1 MKIQSFKILNGKA
14 FVVQIVIL
22 LLVLVVIGYGLY
34 YSNTKNGFVSE
45 SVTIVNDSELKTMKV
60 TIQVPDRLEQYLVEM
75 NKYIYEGARNP
86 SNSWK
91 FVSREVTVYSR
102 SEDIVIA
109 SAQAAAEQIDTQGG
123 IPSAEVVYFK
133 IVNKSAYIL
142 LAMQIDSWLGTS
154 ASLAKIKPLV
164 EQTLFQFQGVDSV
177 VFDVAPGD
185 NIEQVSRSYKRKYI
199 TVSLTNDVEQLKIGN
214 KYEIVWRSSSN
225 SELVRLF
232 LIPGNIPITSL
243 SNAAAGFSSPFD
255 WTIDKKI
262 LPGKYKIE
270 ARQYS
275 DYSDVPILIAIDQS
289 GEFTITEN
297 NTPTPTPQPIVKV
310 SPITVLSPNGGEVW
324 VRNSYNTISWDVSN
338 KTEST
343 LFDIKLVRKNS
354 TSPATTAFI
363 QEGQSSSQNKYLWK
377 TGDTYSTMFVP
388 STGDST
394 VEFPG
399 AGQYVIHVC
408 IHQTDNCDSSDAN
421 FTFKEPSVR
430 VIAPN
435 NSGLQLVSGSAYQIK
450 WEYFNATN
458 TSQVDLYLEK
468 INDFDCYN
476 SIKSLDCS
484 LSNRSSEI
492 ILDKN
497 IPSNTA
503 YYWVVGTDIANKPI
517 NPGDY
522 RMKIC
527 VAGTADCDVASLY
540 FYIKPSPT
548 QPHITVI
555 SPNGGEVFVP
565 GSRVPIIW
573 KDNANYSKVKIMV
586 VAGRRE
592 DGHYTNNG
600 SMGTY
605 RGYTIYEGENT
616 GKFDWVVPT
625 QYPGSGKYLIRI
637 DPQDGIGSVGYSDNY
652 FTILKSTNSSPRIE
666 PIVLPNSPFTSYYSQ
681 ELEVIGFATSTV
693 NWQIVGGSLPPG
705 LYLEKQGLTCTSSY
719 PPICPRPETVMFKAL
734 IAGGGRTP
742 KPGNYNFTVKA
753 SNDTQSVT
761 KTYSLNLY

>member
-22 LLVLVVIGYGLY
+22 LLVLLVIG
-34 YSNTKNGFVSE
+34 E
-45 SVTIVNDSELKTMKV
+45 SVYLYTDYRNDELREQNNSGMDNYSPEPIQSERK
-60 TIQVPDRLEQYLVEM
+60 
-75 NKYIYEGARNP
+75 
-86 SNSWK
+86 
-91 FVSREVTVYSR
+91 EV
-102 SEDIVIA
+102 
-109 SAQAAAEQIDTQGG
+109 
-123 IPSAEVVYFK
+123 
-133 IVNKSAYIL
+133 
-142 LAMQIDSWLGTS
+142 
-154 ASLAKIKPLV
+154 
-164 EQTLFQFQGVDSV
+164 
-177 VFDVAPGD
+177 
-185 NIEQVSRSYKRKYI
+185 
-199 TVSLTNDVEQLKIGN
+199 
-214 KYEIVWRSSSN
+214 
-225 SELVRLF
+225 
-232 LIPGNIPITSL
+232 
-243 SNAAAGFSSPFD
+243 
-255 WTIDKKI
+255 
-262 LPGKYKIE
+262 
-270 ARQYS
+270 
-275 DYSDVPILIAIDQS
+275 
-289 GEFTITEN
+289 FT
-297 NTPTPTPQPIVKV
+297 TPTVTPQPSVKV
-310 SPITVLSPNGGEVW
+310 SSIKVLTPNGGEVW

-338 KTEST
+338 KIEST

-399 AGQYVIHVC
+399 AGQYVIQVC
-408 IHQTDNCDSSDAN
+408 IHQTDNCDSSNAN

-450 WEYFNATN
+450 WEYFNVTN

-540 FYIKPSPT
+540 FYLKPSPT
-548 QPHITVI
+548 QPHSTVI
-555 SPNGGEVFVP
+555 SPNGGEVFDP

-600 SMGTY
+600 SMATT
-605 RGYTIYEGENT
+605 RGYMIYEGENT

-625 QYPGSGKYLIRI
+625 EYPGPGRYLIRI
-637 DPQDGIGSVGYSDNY
+637 DPQDGVGSVGYSDDY
-652 FTILKSTNSSPRIE
+652 FTITKSEKIVTEKLPDATKNKYYTANIQTEGFATSTLKWQIINGTLPAGLHIQKNEDVYCLPVYPGNCSTPDSVLFGGMISGKPTQEGTYTFTVKVSTETQSATKSYSINVVNLPNLPDQLISVVSPNGGEQLVSGSIHQIKWNYPNATSTSKVDLYLVDPGSSYYPCVRTASSCTPSFRADLDKNIFANTTYSWIVGTDIVNNSIRPGYYLMQICIAGTNDCDVSNKTLEITSLNSSPRIE
-666 PIVLPNSPFTSYYSQ
+666 PSALPNSPVTSYYSQ
-681 ELEVIGFATSTV
+681 ELEVIGFSTSTV
-693 NWQIVGGSLPPG
+693 TWQIVGGSLPQG

-719 PPICPRPETVMFKAL
+719 PPICPRPETIMFKAL
-734 IAGGGRTP
+734 IVGMPTKA
-742 KPGNYNFTVKA
+742 GNYNFTVKA
-753 SNDTQSVT
+753 SNGTQSVT